1 MSLSRGNF
9 GKEAILNILSCK
21 NIFSILFV
29 VVVVLVVAA
38 VYILG
43 TFEKAL

>member
-1 MSLSRGNF
+1 MSLSKGNF

-29 VVVVLVVAA
+29 VVVLVVAA